1 MTDLNY
7 PLDAHHILRKKGS
20 IKRALLETDKLLNL
34 NVAILGG
41 STTSEIKNILELFLL
56 DRGVKATFYESDY
69 NKYYEDSLFGS
80 SDLEAFSPDIIYIHV
95 TNKNICKYPDLSASI
110 QEIEQLLE
118 NEISRYKEMWTALKR
133 FDCTIIQNNFD
144 YPLNR
149 SLGNLDS
156 YDVHGRSWFINR
168 LNKEF
173 SESARDIGNLF
184 INDINYLS
192 AHLGIRHW
200 FDPSLWHRAKYAVSM
215 DAIPELALNITNIIL
230 AIKGLSKKCLI
241 LDLDNTCWGGVIG
254 DDGLHGISIG
264 QENAISESF
273 TEFQNYVSELRDRGI
288 TLAVCSKNDLKNAE
302 EGFSHPDSVLNLT
315 DFTSFKANWDGKDL
329 NIEAIAQ
336 DINIG
341 LDSLVFIDDNPVER
355 EIVSS
360 QLPSVAVPNV
370 GNDVIDFIDYID
382 RNGYF
387 EPISL
392 SKDDFKRNEYYK
404 SNNLRN
410 KEKATYANYGEFLVS
425 LKMKAQIF
433 SFSEI
438 YLERIAQLTNKTNQ
452 FNLTTKRYSLP
463 EIDNIARDSGYIK
476 FYGKLADK
484 FGDNGL
490 ISIIVGRLKNDTCLI
505 DLWLMSCRVLK
516 RDMESAMLDDLVRRC
531 RSLGV
536 TKIEGNYYM
545 TEKNSMVENLYSD
558 FGFTLVATNKKD
570 TTWVLDL
577 SSYKNMNKTIEVE
590 HD

>member
-1 MTDLNY
+1 MPALNY
-7 PLDAHHILRKKGS
+7 PLDVQHILRKKGS
-20 IKRALLETDKLLNL
+20 IKRALLETDKFLNL

-41 STTSEIKNILELFLL
+41 STTTEIKNILEIFLL
-56 DRGVKATFYESDY
+56 DRGVRPTFYESEY
-69 NKYYEDSLFGS
+69 NMYYEDSLFGS

-95 TNKNICKYPDLSASI
+95 TNKNIRKFPEFSANI
-110 QEIEQLLE
+110 QEIEQLLGD
-118 NEISRYKEMWTALKR
+118 EISRYKEMWASLKR
-133 FDCTIIQNNFD
+133 FDCMIIQNNFD

-168 LNKEF
+168 LNNEF
-173 SESARDIGNLF
+173 SESARNISNLF
-184 INDINYLS
+184 INDINFLS
-192 AHLGIRHW
+192 AHFGIRHW

-254 DDGLHGISIG
+254 DDGIHGISIG
-264 QENAISESF
+264 QENAIAESF
-273 TEFQNYVSELRDRGI
+273 TVFQHYVSELRDRGI
-288 TLAVCSKNDLKNAE
+288 TLAVSSKNDLKNAE
-302 EGFSHPDSVLNLT
+302 EGFTHPDSVLNLT
-315 DFTSFKANWDGKDL
+315 DFTSFKANWDGKDV

-355 EIVSS
+355 EIVRS

-370 GNDVIDFIDYID
+370 GNDVIDFIDFID

-392 SKDDFKRNEYYK
+392 SKDDIKRNEYYK
-404 SNNLRN
+404 TNNLRS
-410 KEKATYANYGEFLVS
+410 KEKATFNSYGEFLVS
-425 LKMKAQIF
+425 LEMKAEIF

-438 YLERIAQLTNKTNQ
+438 YLDRIAQLTNKTNQ
-452 FNLTTKRYSLP
+452 FNLTTKRYSRP
-463 EIDNIARDSGYIK
+463 EIDNIAHDPVYIK
-476 FYGKLADK
+476 IYGKLTDK

-490 ISIIVGRLKNDTCLI
+490 ISIIVGRLKNDTCFI

-531 RSLGV
+531 INLGV
-536 TKIEGNYYM
+536 TKIQGNYYK
-545 TEKNSMVENLYSD
+545 TEKNAMVENLYSD
-558 FGFTLVATNKKD
+558 FGFTLVTTNKKD
-570 TTWVLDL
+570 TTWILEL
-577 SSYKNMNKTIEVE
+577 SNYENKNQFIEVK

>member
-545 TEKNSMVENLYSD
+545 TEKNAMVENLYSD